1 MYATR
6 YIKPE
11 NLDAAI
17 SALHAADEGK
27 ILAGGMTLIP
37 TLKQRLAAPDCLI
50 DITALGLSGIRQ
62 QGDKLIIGA
71 MSCHAEVEHSALVAS
86 EIPVL
91 AQLAGG
97 IGDRQ
102 VRNRGT
108 IGGSLANNDPAACY
122 PAAVLALAASIQT
135 SKRLIA
141 ADDFFTGMFETAL
154 AEDEIITEIHFPKV
168 AKAAYVKFGNPASR
182 YAMVGVCVALHS
194 DGSVRVAITGA
205 GQDGVFRHAGLEAAL
220 QNSLDASNPVA
231 DAVDKVDIDESDLMS
246 DIHASADYRAH
257 LITEITK
264 RAVRAL

>member
-6 YIKPE
+6 YVKPE
-11 NLDAAI
+11 NLDAVI
-17 SALHAADEGK
+17 SALQEADEGK

-50 DITALGLSGIRQ
+50 DISALGLSGIRQ
-62 QGDKLIIGA
+62 QDDRLIIGA
-71 MSCHAEVEHSALVAS
+71 MSCHADVEHSDLVLS
-86 EIPVL
+86 ELPVL
-91 AQLAGG
+91 AGLAGG

-135 SKRLIA
+135 SKRLIE

-154 AEDEIITEIHFPKV
+154 AEDEIITEIHFPK
-168 AKAAYVKFGNPASR
+168 APKAAYVKFGNPASR
-182 YAMVGVCVALHS
+182 YAMVGVCVARHG
-194 DGSVRVAITGA
+194 DGHVRVAITGA
-205 GQDGVFRHAGLEAAL
+205 GQDGVFRHAGLEDAL
-220 QNSLDASNPVA
+220 QNNLDSG
-231 DAVDKVDIDESDLMS
+231 AVDKVVIDDSELMS

-264 RAVRAL
+264 RAVRTL

>member
-122 PAAVLALAASIQT
+122 PAAVLALAANIQT

-194 DGSVRVAITGA
+194 DDSVRVAITGA

>member
-6 YIKPE
+6 YVRPK
-11 NLDAAI
+11 NLDVAI
-17 SALHAADEGK
+17 STLQEADEGK

-50 DITALGLSGIRQ
+50 DISALGLSGIRQ
-62 QGDKLIIGA
+62 QGDRLIIGA
-71 MSCHAEVEHSALVAS
+71 MSCHTDVEHSDLVVS
-86 EIPVL
+86 ELPVL
-91 AQLAGG
+91 ARLAGS

-122 PAAVLALAASIQT
+122 PAAVMALAASLHT
-135 SKRLIA
+135 SKRLIE

-168 AKAAYVKFGNPASR
+168 PKAAYVKFGNPASR
-182 YAMVGVCVALHS
+182 YAMVGVCVAQHG

-205 GQDGVFRHAGLEAAL
+205 GQDGVFRHAGLEDVL
-220 QNSLDASNPVA
+220 QNNLDSG
-231 DAVDKVDIDESDLMS
+231 AVDKVNIDDSELMS

-264 RAVRAL
+264 RAVLAL

>member
-17 SALHAADEGK
+17 SALQEADEGK

-50 DITALGLSGIRQ
+50 DISALGLSGIRE
-62 QGDKLIIGA
+62 QGDRLIIGA
-71 MSCHAEVEHSALVAS
+71 MSCHADVEHSALVVS
-86 EIPVL
+86 ELPVL
-91 AQLAGG
+91 AGLAGG

-135 SKRLIA
+135 SIRLIE

-182 YAMVGVCVALHS
+182 YAMVGVCVAQHG

-205 GQDGVFRHAGLEAAL
+205 GQDGVFRHAGLEDAL
-220 QNSLDASNPVA
+220 QNNLESS
-231 DAVDKVDIDESDLMS
+231 AVDKVDIDDSELMS

>member
-17 SALHAADEGK
+17 SALQEADEGK

-50 DITALGLSGIRQ
+50 DISALGLSGIRAR
-62 QGDKLIIGA
+62 GDRLIVGA
-71 MSCHAEVEHSALVAS
+71 MSCHADVEHSALVVS
-86 EIPVL
+86 ELPVL
-91 AQLAGG
+91 AGLAGG

-135 SKRLIA
+135 SIRLIE

-182 YAMVGVCVALHS
+182 YAMVGVCVAQHG

-205 GQDGVFRHAGLEAAL
+205 GQDGVFRHAGLEDAL
-220 QNSLDASNPVA
+220 QNNLESS
-231 DAVDKVDIDESDLMS
+231 AVDKVDIDDSGLMS

-264 RAVRAL
+264 RAVCAL

>member
-11 NLDAAI
+11 NLDVAI
-17 SALHAADEGK
+17 STLQEADEGK

-50 DITALGLSGIRQ
+50 DISALGLSGIRQ
-62 QGDKLIIGA
+62 QGDRLIIGA
-71 MSCHAEVEHSALVAS
+71 MSCHTDVEHSDLVVS
-86 EIPVL
+86 ELPVL
-91 AQLAGG
+91 ARLAGS

-122 PAAVLALAASIQT
+122 PAAVMALAASLHT
-135 SKRLIA
+135 SKRLIE

-168 AKAAYVKFGNPASR
+168 PKAAYVKFGIQPR
-182 YAMVGVCVALHS
+182 AMQWWAYV
-194 DGSVRVAITGA
+194 
-205 GQDGVFRHAGLEAAL
+205 
-220 QNSLDASNPVA
+220 
-231 DAVDKVDIDESDLMS
+231 
-246 DIHASADYRAH
+246 
-257 LITEITK
+257 
-264 RAVRAL
+264 